1 MIKNM
6 KKRLEDK
13 SLIYGKLD
21 FKMRGK
27 RKVATIFEE
36 IMTEKIP
43 KLMKYQIC
51 RSKKLH
57 ESRTREIKT
66 DSTQRE
72 KG

>member
-43 KLMKYQIC
+43 KLMKY
-51 RSKKLH
+51 
-57 ESRTREIKT
+57 
-66 DSTQRE
+66 
-72 KG
+72 